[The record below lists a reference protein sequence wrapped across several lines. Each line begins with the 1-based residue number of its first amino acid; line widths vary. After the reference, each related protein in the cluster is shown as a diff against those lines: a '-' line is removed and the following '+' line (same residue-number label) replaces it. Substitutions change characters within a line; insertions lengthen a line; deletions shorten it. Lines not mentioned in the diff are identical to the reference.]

1 MRQLRSVQRSERGAA
16 LLSVLMIVAVMS
28 VTALLTLDTLS
39 RSVSLSKATADRSR
53 SIWATRSLEDY
64 AATMIEQL
72 AETVGAGFSARSAD
86 ALQPQTIPMPDGVIT
101 LRLEEETNC
110 FNLNALGSMTNDEI
124 DPVTIKTYHD
134 LLVANDFSRF
144 EAQALADT
152 LVDWMDTDERAR
164 VNGAESV
171 YYSALTPPYR
181 TSGQMLE
188 NASELNAI
196 AGYTPEIRDRI
207 ASLVCVRPSGS
218 QSVLNVNT
226 LTEDQAPLLM
236 TLFSK
241 ELTRD
246 DTISLIQSRPPGGWE
261 TMAEFNDL
269 DIVKTITEDARNSKA
284 VSLSTSH
291 VRLKA
296 TYQTQA
302 GAAQLEALFEWAAN
316 APPKKIWRRYG
327 GRS

>member
-1 MRQLRSVQRSERGAA
+1 MKQPQNKQRSDRGAA

-28 VTALLTLDTLS
+28 VTALLTLDTLT
-39 RSVSLSKATADRSR
+39 RSVSLTKATADRSR
-53 SIWATRSLEDY
+53 AMWATRSLEDY
-64 AATMIEQL
+64 SATIIEQL
-72 AETVGAGFSARSAD
+72 SETIGAGFSPRSAE
-86 ALQPQTIPMPDGVIT
+86 ALKPQIIPMPDGVIT

-110 FNLNALGSMTNDEI
+110 FNLNALKSANSDDI
-124 DPVTIKTYHD
+124 DTVAIKAYRD

-144 EAQALADT
+144 EAEALTDT
-152 LVDWMDTDERAR
+152 LSDWMDTDARAR
-164 VNGAESV
+164 ANGAEDV

-196 AGYTPEIRDRI
+196 AGYTPEIRYRI
-207 ASLVCVRPSGS
+207 ASLICVRPSES

-241 ELTRD
+241 ELKRD
-246 DTISLIQSRPPGGWE
+246 DAISLIQSRPPGGWE
-261 TMAEFNDL
+261 TLAEFNDS
-269 DIVKTITEDARNSKA
+269 DIVKAITEGAREGKS

-291 VRLKA
+291 VRLRA
-296 TYQTQA
+296 TYQTE
-302 GAAQLEALFEWAAN
+302 GGTAQLEALFEWAAKG
-316 APPKKIWRRYG
+316 PPKKIWRRYG
-327 GRS
+327 ARS